1 MLKSGKK
8 YDLKLFK
15 VKLEELCHDVPNY
28 ALKWEHKGKKGIY
41 AVDTATLE
49 GIEAKGYD
57 LFLVENN
64 YNEDLIE
71 EHIQE
76 AKENNDENKIYYLE
90 RAKQTHLSSQ
100 ECNSFLI
107 ENMGSNSEYCY
118 IHQSSYN
125 YREVD

>member
-1 MLKSGKK
+1 M
-8 YDLKLFK
+8 KLFK
-15 VKLEELCHDVPNY
+15 VKIEELYHDVPNY

-76 AKENNDENKIYYLE
+76 AKENNDENKLYYLE